1 MRSTGRDIEFTV
13 AEGFPFSY
21 LRWAMRP
28 DNPAEEPEGVMA
40 SDNQGLMGV
49 PLMLGLVY
57 GFHALAMILT

>member
-1 MRSTGRDIEFTV
+1 MRSTERDIEFTIS
-13 AEGFPFSY
+13 EGLSTFLSKLGDATGQFS
-21 LRWAMRP
+21 RRAGRS
-28 DNPAEEPEGVMA
+28 A